1 MKGTTLTELIDAYAE
16 QGLSEACRFM
26 RNDRSYYESFNSG
39 LLEIARYRRKHY
51 PRGKAFLKLSQIEY
65 NAKHGISQRE
75 ASNAGN

>member
-1 MKGTTLTELIDAYAE
+1 MKGTTLTELIKSYQE
-16 QGLSEACRFM
+16 QGLSKAWRFM
-26 RNDRSYYESFNSG
+26 RNDPSYYESFDSG
-39 LLEIARYRRKHY
+39 LLEITIYRRKHY